1 MLWCNCFES
10 LDSFAFFQVLLAQL
24 SKDVNVVL
32 EKSFSL
38 RILHKLSKMK
48 MNQTKKIPKK
58 SDFYSS
64 LSEKSITADN
74 HIFAGNV

>member
-10 LDSFAFFQVLLAQL
+10 LDSFAFLQVLLAQL
-24 SKDVNVVL
+24 SKDLNVVL

-38 RILHKLSKMK
+38 RILHKLSK